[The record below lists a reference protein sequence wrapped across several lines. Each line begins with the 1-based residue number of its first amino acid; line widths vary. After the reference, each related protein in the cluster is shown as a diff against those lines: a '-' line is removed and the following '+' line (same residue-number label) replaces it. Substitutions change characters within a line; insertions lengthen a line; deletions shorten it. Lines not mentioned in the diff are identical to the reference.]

1 MNSGHVRVYDFNGT
15 SWVQAGS
22 DIDGEAAG
30 DQSGYSVSLSSD
42 GSRLAI
48 GAIENDGGGDQSGHI
63 RIYEFKSGAWSQVG
77 TDINGGASG
86 DNLGRSVSIS
96 SDGSRVAIGGNGN
109 DGNGTNSGFVR
120 VHGLPSSGSNYQYVW
135 DVDNPN
141 APSDGVY
148 IAGVAGSDLAGNAYS
163 GTDSITLQ
171 LIPPVSYTHLTL
183 PTKRIV

>member
-1 MNSGHVRVYDFNGT
+1 MNSGHVRVYDFNGST
-15 SWVQAGS
+15 WVQAGA

-48 GAIENDGGGDQSGHI
+48 GAIENDGGGDQSGHV

-120 VHGLPSSGSNYQYVW
+120 VHGLPSPGSNYQYVW
-135 DVDNPN
+135 DVDL
-141 APSDGVY
+141 S
-148 IAGVAGSDLAGNAYS
+148 
-163 GTDSITLQ
+163 
-171 LIPPVSYTHLTL
+171 LIH
-183 PTKRIV
+183 I